1 MTGSLEE
8 LSLIEKAVS
17 GDRKALERLLE
28 RNYRIV
34 KGYLLKTTCNHA
46 LTEDLTQ
53 ETMCRAVEN
62 IKKYYPSGKFST
74 WLITIA
80 SNLYRDYLRK
90 RKRET
95 ALYEIVFSL
104 PDEDRETIIELQK
117 IMFELP
123 FEKRAVVVL
132 KHFYDFSYRE
142 IADILNCPVGT
153 VRSRLHYS
161 LDYIKDRLKK
171 GGWLFGQ

>member
-1 MTGSLEE
+1 MGGCAEE
-8 LSLIEKAVS
+8 LSLIGKAVS
-17 GDRKALERLLE
+17 GDRKALEELLE
-28 RNYRIV
+28 RNYQTV
-34 KGYLLKTTCNHA
+34 KGYLLKMTCNFS

-53 ETMCRAVEN
+53 ETMYRAVKT
-62 IKKYYPSGKFST
+62 IKKYHPSGKFST

-90 RKRET
+90 RKREVPLNEKT
-95 ALYEIVFSL
+95 LSSTYENT
-104 PDEDRETIIELQK
+104 EMIIELQN
-117 IMFELP
+117 IMAELP

-132 KHFYDFSYRE
+132 KHFYEYNYRE

-161 LDYIKDRLKK
+161 LKYIQDKLKK
-171 GGWLFGQ
+171 GG